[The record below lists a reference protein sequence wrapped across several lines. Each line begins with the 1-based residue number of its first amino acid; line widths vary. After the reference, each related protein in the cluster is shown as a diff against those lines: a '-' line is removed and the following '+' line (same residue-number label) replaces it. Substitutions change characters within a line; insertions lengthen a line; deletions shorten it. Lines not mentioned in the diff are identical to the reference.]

1 MAVRHGSSR
10 AYLPAVVVRVK
21 AGGASREW
29 ALVRR
34 IYREATPVVLL
45 TALAEL
51 LAGGL
56 LTNIEA
62 FYGLLPG
69 LVVLVPGLMQLR
81 GNIST
86 SLAQRLG
93 SATHLGLISWRQGF
107 NQPLRSNVKAALLLV
122 ICTSFMLGIG
132 AYGSAQL
139 ASLIVFLTAG
149 RPLPTMTLLQFIVVA
164 MVTALLA
171 SLAQLATTVL
181 VALLAHHRG
190 LDPDNI
196 TIPLVATLG
205 DIITVA
211 CLLVAIN
218 LALFLPI

>member
-1 MAVRHGSSR
+1 
-10 AYLPAVVVRVK
+10 VK

-69 LVVLVPGLMQLR
+69 LVILVPGLMQLR

-93 SATHLGLISWRQGF
+93 SATHLGLVSWRQGL
-107 NQPLRSNVKAALLLV
+107 NQPLRSNIKAALLLV
-122 ICTSFMLGIG
+122 ISTSLMLGVG

-139 ASLIVFLTAG
+139 TSLFALMATG
-149 RPLPTMTLLQFIVVA
+149 RPLPTMTLTQFIVVA

-171 SLAQLATTVL
+171 SLAQLTTTVL
-181 VALLAHHRG
+181 VALLAHHHG

-196 TIPLVATLG
+196 TIPLVATIG
-205 DIITVA
+205 DILTVA
-211 CLLVAIN
+211 CLLAAIH
-218 LALFLPI
+218 LALLIPI